1 MSQSTVVCVW
11 GSVMLAASV
20 ASAQPLVIGRVVR
33 FEAASPR
40 PYAAGAAHRPAV
52 WSERIHSP
60 GAAFLR
66 IHFAEFELS
75 LGDSVTVSGQD
86 GSDVWTYTDRGP
98 HGDGEF
104 WSFAVRG
111 DTAFVRIHS
120 SAGGGRGY
128 RIDAIGHGD
137 VDIDSGAEAPAPEV
151 VCGTDGREDIACHT
165 ADPLIDAAQMPVAR
179 VSFISGGLLGYCTGW
194 LVSGYYPNTMIT
206 NNHCVSTRRGVRSVQ
221 ARFNHQRA
229 TCGGVTNAAATN
241 YAGGALLRTSTVNGG
256 LDYTLFTLGGSP
268 EATWGELVPTTQFTA
283 EGDQIWFIQHPGG
296 GVKKVGYY
304 EDAAHTVL
312 CKTDGVNQNI
322 SGAAANSQMTYGCDS
337 EGGSSGSPI
346 IDASTGR
353 AVALHHFGGVSS
365 SPCLN
370 SGTQMSN
377 ICAHAGALLNCQ

>member
-1 MSQSTVVCVW
+1 
-11 GSVMLAASV
+11 
-20 ASAQPLVIGRVVR
+20 
-33 FEAASPR
+33 
-40 PYAAGAAHRPAV
+40 
-52 WSERIHSP
+52 
-60 GAAFLR
+60 
-66 IHFAEFELS
+66 
-75 LGDSVTVSGQD
+75 
-86 GSDVWTYTDRGP
+86 
-98 HGDGEF
+98 
-104 WSFAVRG
+104 
-111 DTAFVRIHS
+111 
-120 SAGGGRGY
+120 
-128 RIDAIGHGD
+128 
-137 VDIDSGAEAPAPEV
+137 
-151 VCGTDGREDIACHT
+151 
-165 ADPLIDAAQMPVAR
+165 
-179 VSFISGGLLGYCTGW
+179 
-194 LVSGYYPNTMIT
+194 
-206 NNHCVSTRRGVRSVQ
+206 
-221 ARFNHQRA
+221 
-229 TCGGVTNAAATN
+229 VTNAAATN